1 MRGDPLALQKELDG
15 ARRQPHLDLAAGEA
29 IGNAVKMALDLDM
42 VIDPYSAQAP
52 FGEGIGLARQ
62 GLEVRPIEF
71 LEQGAAGD
79 PEAADRSLLIEEP
92 QQLADRRIEFG
103 QTVKAAMA
111 QAAEQPA
118 LDDQH
123 RRLNLGLVAGPARPC
138 W

>member
-111 QAAEQPA
+111 QAAEQPGSPYRNGPPS
-118 LDDQH
+118 
-123 RRLNLGLVAGPARPC
+123 RRSCG
-138 W
+138 

>member
-29 IGNAVKMALDLDM
+29 IGNAVEMTLDLDM
-42 VIDPYSAQAP
+42 VIDTHPAQAP
-52 FGEGIGLARQ
+52 FGKAIGLGGQA
-62 GLEVRPIEF
+62 LEVRPIEF

-79 PEAADRSLLIEEP
+79 PEAADRSLLIELP

-103 QTVKAAMA
+103 QTVKAAMP
-111 QAAEQPA
+111 QSAEQPA

-123 RRLNLGLVAGPARPC
+123 RRLTLGLVT
-138 W
+138 